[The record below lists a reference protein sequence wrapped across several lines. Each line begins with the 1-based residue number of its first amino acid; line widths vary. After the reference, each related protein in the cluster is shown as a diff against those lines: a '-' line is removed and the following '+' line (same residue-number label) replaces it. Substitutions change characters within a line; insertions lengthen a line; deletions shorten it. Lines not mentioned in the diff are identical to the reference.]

1 MIGGQNRN
9 MLENLQPKEVFTFF
23 EEICQIPHGSGN
35 TKQISDYL
43 VKFAKDRNLEYIQ
56 DELNNVIMIKE
67 ATEGYETEE
76 PIIIQGHMDMVA
88 VKEADCPIDMEKDG
102 LELIVSGDDVYAK
115 GTSLGGDDGIA
126 VAYALA
132 LLDSDSIPHP
142 RLEVVI
148 TVDEEVG
155 MDGALFIDLSMLKG
169 KKLLNID
176 SEKQGELTVSC
187 AGGVRVNGCFS
198 HVFEK
203 LSPKAETVTCKL
215 EISGL
220 TGGHSGVEIHH
231 GRANANMLLG
241 NLLYDLNREVHFVLV
256 SIQGG
261 TKDNVIPSNADAEF
275 VLDKNDYE
283 RMKELVSK
291 REDDWKEKFKTTDSG
306 LKVAVTTIDTKEEPS
321 VVRTDVQKNIL
332 NFLNTAKNGV
342 QAMCEELPDLVET
355 SLNLGVIRTNGEN
368 IDIAFSLRSSKKDS
382 KVELSEAVCDH
393 FKQAGA
399 EVELTADYPAWELKK
414 DSKLVGQMC
423 ELYEEMFGEKP
434 IVLSIHAGLECGV
447 LADKIE
453 GLDSVSFGPNLYDI
467 HTTKERL
474 SISSTKQMWDY
485 LVALVQKKEA

>member
-1 MIGGQNRN
+1 
-9 MLENLQPKEVFTFF
+9 MLEHLQPKEVFSFF

-43 VKFAKDRNLEYIQ
+43 VAFAKERKLEYIQ
-56 DELNNVIMIKE
+56 DELNNVIIIKE
-67 ATEGYETEE
+67 ATEGYEEVA

-88 VKEADCPIDMEKDG
+88 VKEADCSIDMEKEG
-102 LELIVSGDDVYAK
+102 LQLVVSGDDVYAE

-132 LLDSDSIPHP
+132 LLDSDNIPHP
-142 RLEVVI
+142 RLEVVV

-198 HVFEK
+198 NIFEK
-203 LSPKAETVTCKL
+203 SSPKEEVVTCKL
-215 EISGL
+215 QISGL

-241 NLLYDLNREVHFVLV
+241 SLLYDLNKEVDFGLL

-275 VLDKNDYE
+275 ILAKQEYE
-283 RMKELVSK
+283 RMKALVCM
-291 REDDWKEKFKTTDSG
+291 RAEEWKEKFKGTDPG
-306 LKVAVTTIDTKEEPS
+306 LKVSVTTVESKDIMC

-332 NFLNTAKNGV
+332 TFLNTAKNGV

-355 SLNLGVIRTNGEN
+355 SLNLGVIRTKGEN
-368 IDIAFSLRSSKKDS
+368 VDIAFSLRSSKKDS
-382 KVELSEAVCDH
+382 KEELSKDVCEH
-393 FKQAGA
+393 LKQAGA
-399 EVELTADYPAWELKK
+399 QVELSADYPAWELKK

-423 ELYEEMFGEKP
+423 ELYEDMFGEKP
-434 IVLSIHAGLECGV
+434 VVLSIHAGLECGV

-485 LVALVQKKEA
+485 LVALVQMKEK

>member
-1 MIGGQNRN
+1 
-9 MLENLQPKEVFTFF
+9 MLENLQPKAVFNFF

-43 VKFAKDRNLEYIQ
+43 VKFAKERNLEYIQ
-56 DELNNVIMIKE
+56 DEVNNVIIIKE
-67 ATEGYETEE
+67 ATEGYEEEE

-88 VKEADCPIDMEKDG
+88 VKESDCPIDMEKEG
-102 LELIVSGDDVYAK
+102 LKLVVSGDDVYAE

-142 RLEVVI
+142 RLEVVV

-203 LSPKAETVTCKL
+203 KTFESETMVCKL
-215 EISGL
+215 QISGL

-241 NLLYDLNREVHFVLV
+241 KLLYDLNKEVNFELV
-256 SIQGG
+256 TIQGG

-275 VLDKNDYE
+275 VLNKKDYE
-283 RMKELVSK
+283 LLKELVSK
-291 REDDWKEKFKTTDSG
+291 REEEWKEKFKTTDQG
-306 LKVAVTTIDTKEEPS
+306 LQVTVTTMEKKDDLS
-321 VVRTDVQKNIL
+321 VIRTDVQKNIL
-332 NFLNTAKNGV
+332 SFLNTAKNGV

-382 KVELSEAVCDH
+382 KVELSKDVCAH
-393 FKQAGA
+393 FEQSGA
-399 EVELTADYPAWELKK
+399 AVELTADYPAWELKK

-423 ELYEEMFGEKP
+423 QLYEEMFGEKP
-434 IVLSIHAGLECGV
+434 VVLSIHAGLECGV

>member
-1 MIGGQNRN
+1 
-9 MLENLQPKEVFTFF
+9 MLEHLQPKEVFTFF

-43 VKFAKDRNLEYIQ
+43 VKFAKERNLEYIQ
-56 DELNNVIMIKE
+56 DELNNVILIKE
-67 ATEGYETEE
+67 ATEGYEEE
-76 PIIIQGHMDMVA
+76 APIIIQGHMDMVA
-88 VKEADCPIDMEKDG
+88 VKEADCTIDMEKEG
-102 LELIVSGDDVYAK
+102 LQLAVSGDDVYAK

-132 LLDSDSIPHP
+132 LLDSDTIAHP

-198 HVFEK
+198 HIFEK
-203 LSPKAETVTCKL
+203 SSPKEEVMACKL

-241 NLLYDLNREVHFVLV
+241 NLLYDLNREVNLGLI
-256 SIQGG
+256 SMQGG
-261 TKDNVIPSNADAEF
+261 TKDNVIPSNAEAEF
-275 VLDKNDYE
+275 ILCATDYE
-283 RMKELVSK
+283 RLQEIVVK
-291 REDDWKEKFKTTDSG
+291 REAEWKEKYKGTDPDI
-306 LKVAVTTIDTKEEPS
+306 KVIVTNMTLVPDTS
-321 VVRTDVQKNIL
+321 VIRKDVQKNIL

-355 SLNLGVIRTNGEN
+355 SLNLGIMETKGE
-368 IDIAFSLRSSKKDS
+368 DVHIAFSLRSSKKD
-382 KVELSEAVCDH
+382 KKEELCKDVCDR

-399 EVELTADYPAWELKK
+399 EVDLTGDYPAWELKK

-423 ELYEEMFGEKP
+423 DLYEEMFGEKP
-434 IVLSIHAGLECGV
+434 VVLSIHAGLECGV

-453 GLDSVSFGPNLYDI
+453 DLDSVSFGPNLYDI

-485 LVALVQKKEA
+485 LVALVQMKEK